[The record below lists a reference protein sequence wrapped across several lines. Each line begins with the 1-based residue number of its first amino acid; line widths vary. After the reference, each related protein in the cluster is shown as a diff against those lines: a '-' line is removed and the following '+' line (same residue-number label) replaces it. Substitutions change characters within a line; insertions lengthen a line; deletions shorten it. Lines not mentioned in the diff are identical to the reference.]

1 MNPFNH
7 QKPPLMQPVTTIHQ
21 SQIHPAF
28 QGTKVFRYPTTQLLP
43 HPPQQHM
50 QPQPP
55 LPFNA
60 SATSPIF
67 YGYSPNP
74 YQQSR
79 L

>member
-1 MNPFNH
+1 MNQFNNN
-7 QKPPLMQPVTTIHQ
+7 KPPSIQHTYQ

-28 QGTKVFRYPTTQLLP
+28 QGTKVFRYPTQIP
-43 HPPQQHM
+43 QHHPQQM
-50 QPQPP
+50 QPQPQP

>member
-1 MNPFNH
+1 MNQFNNN
-7 QKPPLMQPVTTIHQ
+7 KPPLIQPTYQ

-28 QGTKVFRYPTTQLLP
+28 QGTKVFRYPTQIP
-43 HPPQQHM
+43 QHHPQQM
-50 QPQPP
+50 QPQPQPQP